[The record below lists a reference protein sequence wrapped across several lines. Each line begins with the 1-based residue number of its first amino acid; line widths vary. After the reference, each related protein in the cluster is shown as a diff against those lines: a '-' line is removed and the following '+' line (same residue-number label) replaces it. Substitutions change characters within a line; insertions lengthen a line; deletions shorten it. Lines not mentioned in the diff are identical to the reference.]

1 MDSRQKLSSDQ
12 TKTYELFNQ
21 TLNIINNVQTK
32 QRFADKSLIAKTED
46 L

>member
-1 MDSRQKLSSDQ
+1 MKSRQKLSSDQ

-21 TLNIINNVQTK
+21 TLNINNVQTK